1 MKWSVVLAPLSVL
14 IAAATLSAASRVM
27 SLEPTLASPGDE
39 LVITGTE
46 LASANV
52 DKLYITVGSTDIEVE
67 ILEQAA
73 EQMRF
78 RLPDDVPHAR
88 YNVMLLTAG
97 DTPAYLV
104 QPVMCEVL
112 SAADV
117 AERQAEEEAL
127 LKEIEA
133 AAAAEEEAAEE
144 QQ

>member
-67 ILEQAA
+67 ILEQTA

-78 RLPDDVPHAR
+78 RLPADVPHAR
-88 YNVMLLTAG
+88 YNLMLLTAG
-97 DTPAYLV
+97 DTPALLV

-112 SAADV
+112 SVAEI

-127 LKEIEA
+127 LQEIEA

>member
-14 IAAATLSAASRVM
+14 IAAAALSAASRVM

-67 ILEQAA
+67 ILEQTA

-78 RLPDDVPHAR
+78 RLPADVPHAR
-88 YNVMLLTAG
+88 YNLMLLTAG
-97 DTPAYLV
+97 DTPALLV

-112 SAADV
+112 SVAEV

-127 LKEIEA
+127 LKKFEA
-133 AAAAEEEAAEE
+133 AAAAEEEAAKE